1 MGICYTRPIENEQH
15 ACSICF
21 DNINLDLHDRHAL
34 RHLTTPCCKQS
45 IHQTC
50 WEKSINASGRCPFC
64 RDNIVPEE
72 FMKTIRFCVRY
83 EMNEGTDLHD
93 ALTQTCCFAKCPIR
107 DQQIS
112 KLCFL
117 GETVCFTDDMYWNK
131 ELERHQTGT
140 V

>member
-1 MGICYTRPIENEQH
+1 
-15 ACSICF
+15 
-21 DNINLDLHDRHAL
+21 
-34 RHLTTPCCKQS
+34 
-45 IHQTC
+45 
-50 WEKSINASGRCPFC
+50 
-64 RDNIVPEE
+64 
-72 FMKTIRFCVRY
+72 
-83 EMNEGTDLHD
+83 MNEGTDLHD